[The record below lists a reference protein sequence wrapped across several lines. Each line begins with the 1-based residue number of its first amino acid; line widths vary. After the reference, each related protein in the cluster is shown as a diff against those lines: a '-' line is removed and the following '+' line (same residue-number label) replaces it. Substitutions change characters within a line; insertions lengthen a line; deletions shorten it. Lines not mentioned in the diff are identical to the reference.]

1 MSHQS
6 LCRRG
11 FTLVELLVALVVFD
25 VALLAF
31 AADAALLV
39 RLRAAAMRRD
49 AGRLAAVSRL
59 DRLRASGCP
68 APSAGQDSSV
78 AGVHEYWRVDAAGA
92 TIRRIRDSVDFG
104 TPAAPAALV
113 LYSAIA
119 C

>member
-1 MSHQS
+1 MVRRS

-11 FTLVELLVALVVFD
+11 FTLVELLVALLVFD

-31 AADAALLV
+31 AADAAVLV
-39 RLRAAAMRRD
+39 RLRGAAMRRD
-49 AGRLAAVSRL
+49 AGRFAAVSRL
-59 DRLRASGCP
+59 ARLRASGCP
-68 APSAGQDSSV
+68 APSAGQDSSL

-92 TIRRIRDSVDFG
+92 SFRRVRDSVDFG

-113 LYSAIA
+113 LQSTIA